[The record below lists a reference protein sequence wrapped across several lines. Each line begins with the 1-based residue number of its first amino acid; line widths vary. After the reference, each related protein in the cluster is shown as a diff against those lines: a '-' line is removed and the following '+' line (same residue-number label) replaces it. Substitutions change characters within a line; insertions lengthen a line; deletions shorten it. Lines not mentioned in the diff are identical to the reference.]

1 MKTTYIDKNTQEV
14 NSMFLTNL
22 KLHNFRSFENLEID
36 FHPHLTVIVG
46 SNGAGKTSI
55 LEGAAIALSSM
66 FVKMDGL
73 TGRKIEKTQAHLKS
87 YSVGS
92 TKDVQAQYPVEIT
105 ASANISDNNIKWTR
119 CLNSS
124 TGQTSFGTA
133 KEITSVGTD
142 YQNRI
147 RSGDTE
153 LCLPIIAYYGTG
165 RLWDYHREKQNN
177 VFETTNR
184 LNGYTDCVDGTTN
197 VKLMMN
203 WFMKMT
209 IKKYQNQE
217 LGLGGIPEL
226 EAVYSA
232 METCFQR
239 ITGCDNVKIQYDMGS
254 KELEVAYK
262 DNSGEMMRIPI
273 NQLSD
278 GYKSTISLVA
288 DIAYRMAVLNPQFLG
303 DVCKETDGVILI
315 DEVDLHLHPEWQ
327 QRILGDLTAIFPKVQ
342 FIVTTHAA
350 AVISSAKSENL
361 RIMKNQQVEMANA
374 QVFGNDVNSIY
385 NLIMDVPERDPD
397 TAKLFNKFS
406 ELIISKKFDDA
417 EEILNQIDEIRGG
430 HDKEVSR
437 NRVKLKLERIR
448 GGCL

>member
-1 MKTTYIDKNTQEV
+1 MSEFIN
-14 NSMFLTNL
+14 
-22 KLHNFRSFENLEID
+22 RS
-36 FHPHLTVIVG
+36 
-46 SNGAGKTSI
+46 
-55 LEGAAIALSSM
+55 
-66 FVKMDGL
+66 
-73 TGRKIEKTQAHLKS
+73 
-87 YSVGS
+87 
-92 TKDVQAQYPVEIT
+92 
-105 ASANISDNNIKWTR
+105 NI
-119 CLNSS
+119 
-124 TGQTSFGTA
+124 FGTA

-142 YQNRI
+142 YQKRI

-184 LNGYTDCVDGTTN
+184 LNGYTDCGDGTTN

-203 WFMKMT
+203 WFMERT

-262 DNSGEMMRIPI
+262 DNNGEMMRIPI

-327 QRILGDLTAIFPKVQ
+327 QRILGDLTVIFPKVQ

-430 HDKEVSR
+430 HYKEVSR

>member
-1 MKTTYIDKNTQEV
+1 
-14 NSMFLTNL
+14 MFLTNL
-22 KLHNFRSFENLEID
+22 KLHNFRCFENIDID
-36 FHPHLTVIVG
+36 FHPQLTVIVG
-46 SNGAGKTSI
+46 ANGAGKTSI

-73 TGRKIEKTQAHLKS
+73 SGRKIEKTQAHLKS
-87 YSVGS
+87 FSVGS
-92 TKDVQAQYPVEIT
+92 TKDVQAQYPVEVS
-105 ASANISDNNIKWTR
+105 ASAQVSGNLISWKR
-119 CLNSS
+119 GLNSS
-124 TGQTSFGTA
+124 TGQTLFGDA
-133 KEITSVGTD
+133 KEITFTGEE
-142 YQNRI
+142 YQNRL

-165 RLWDYHREKQNN
+165 RLWDYHREKQSNL
-177 VFETTNR
+177 FETNNR
-184 LNGYTDCVDGTTN
+184 LNGYKDCVDGTTN

-203 WFMKMT
+203 WFMEMT

-232 METCFQR
+232 MKTCFQR
-239 ITGCDNVKIQYDMGS
+239 ITGCDNVNMQYDMGS

-262 DNSGEMMRIPI
+262 DSNGDMMRIPI

-278 GYKSTISLVA
+278 GYKGTISLVA

-303 DVCKETDGVILI
+303 NVCTKTTGVILI

-361 RIMKNQQVEMANA
+361 RIMKKQKVEMVNS
-374 QVFGNDVNSIY
+374 QVFGNDANSIY
-385 NLIMDVPERDPD
+385 KLIMGVPERDPD
-397 TAKLFNKFS
+397 TAKLFKQFD
-406 ELIISKKFDDA
+406 EFIVKKDFDNA
-417 EEILNQIDEIRGG
+417 EAILDKIDEIRDG
-430 HDKEVSR
+430 HDTEVSR

-448 GGCL
+448 GGKL

>member
-1 MKTTYIDKNTQEV
+1 
-14 NSMFLTNL
+14 MFLTNL
-22 KLHNFRSFENLEID
+22 KLHNFRCFENLEIN

-73 TGRKIEKTQAHLKS
+73 NSRKIEKTQAHLKLFS
-87 YSVGS
+87 IGS

-105 ASANISDNNIKWTR
+105 ASAQIYDDNQKNEKEITWTR

-124 TGQTSFGTA
+124 TGQTSFGNA
-133 KEITSVGTD
+133 KEITSVGMD
-142 YQNRI
+142 YPSRI

-165 RLWDYHREKQNN
+165 RLWDYHREKQTN

-203 WFMKMT
+203 WFLKST
-209 IKKYQNQE
+209 VKKYQNQE
-217 LGLGGIPEL
+217 LGLDGIPEL
-226 EAVYSA
+226 DAVYSA

-239 ITGCDNVKIQYDMGS
+239 ITGCANAKIQYDMGS

-262 DNSGEMMRIPI
+262 NNNGNMMRIPI

-303 DVCKETDGVILI
+303 NVCKETNGIILI

-327 QRILGDLTAIFPKVQ
+327 QRILGDLTAIFPKIQ

-361 RIMKNQQVEMANA
+361 RIMKDQQVEMVNT
-374 QVFGNDVNSIY
+374 QVFGNDTNSIY
-385 NLIMDVPERDPD
+385 RLIMDVPERDPGI
-397 TAKLFNKFS
+397 AKLFDKFN
-406 ELIISKKFDDA
+406 ELLKSNDFDGA
-417 EEILNQIDEIRGG
+417 EKILDEIDEIRGG

-448 GGCL
+448 GGSL

>member
-119 CLNSS
+119 SLNSS

-142 YQNRI
+142 YQKRI

-203 WFMKMT
+203 WFMERT

-262 DNSGEMMRIPI
+262 DNNGEMMRIPI

-278 GYKSTISLVA
+278 GYKGTISLVA

-303 DVCKETDGVILI
+303 NVCKETDGVILI

-361 RIMKNQQVEMANA
+361 RIMKDQQVEMVNT
-374 QVFGNDVNSIY
+374 QVFGNDTNSIY
-385 NLIMDVPERDPD
+385 RLIMDVPERDPGI
-397 TAKLFNKFS
+397 AKLFDKFN
-406 ELIISKKFDDA
+406 ELLKSNDFDGA
-417 EEILNQIDEIRGG
+417 EKILDEIDEIRGG

-448 GGCL
+448 GGSL